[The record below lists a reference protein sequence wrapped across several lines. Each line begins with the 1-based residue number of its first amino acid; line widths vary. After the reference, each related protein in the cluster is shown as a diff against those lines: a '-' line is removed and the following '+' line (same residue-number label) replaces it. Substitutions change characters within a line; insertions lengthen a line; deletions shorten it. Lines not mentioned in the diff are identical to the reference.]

1 MTPSVKTTIK
11 HAAMKYDLLAMGEG
25 MVEFNQTVP
34 GQPHYTQGFGG
45 DTSNAVI
52 AAARAGVRCG
62 YVSAVGDDTFGQF
75 LIDLWQ
81 LAGIESSPIA
91 IESGATT
98 GIYFVTHGVA
108 GHEFSYRR
116 ADSAA
121 ARMHL
126 NDVQSQALQQTRW
139 LHYSGISQ
147 AISEAAREQ
156 CAAAVRIA
164 HSAGSKISFDSNL
177 RLKLW
182 SLQDAR
188 LHMIP
193 AIASCDLF
201 LPSLDD
207 VVHLSGLTDPQAIL
221 RWSHDLGAKLVV
233 LKMGEQ
239 GVLVSDGEQ
248 QQRIAPIRVKAVD
261 ATGAGDCFAGNLLAR
276 LALGDELIQA
286 ARYANAAAALSVQ
299 GFGAVQPLPL
309 PSAVKDL
316 LAAQAS

>member
-1 MTPSVKTTIK
+1 MNK
-11 HAAMKYDLLAMGEG
+11 AYDLLAIGEG
-25 MVEFNQTVP
+25 MVEFNQIVP
-34 GQPHYTQGFGG
+34 GQPQYSQGFGG

-52 AAARAGVRCG
+52 AAARAGARCG
-62 YVSAVGDDTFGQF
+62 YVSAVGDDTFGRL

-81 LAGIESSPIA
+81 SAFIDNSLCA
-91 IESGATT
+91 IESGAST
-98 GIYFVTHGVA
+98 GLYFVTHGAA

-116 ADSAA
+116 AGSAA
-121 ARMHL
+121 SKMQL
-126 NDVQSQALQQTRW
+126 NDVQRGALQQTHW

-147 AISEAAREQ
+147 AISENAREQ

-164 HSAGSKISFDSNL
+164 RAAGSKISFDSNL

-182 SLQDAR
+182 SLEDAR

-207 VVHLSGLTDPQAIL
+207 VTQLSDLDDPQAIL
-221 RWSHDLGAKLVV
+221 SWSHDLGAKQVV
-233 LKMGEQ
+233 LKMGSA
-239 GVLVSDGEQ
+239 GVLVSDGRSQ
-248 QQRIAPIRVKAVD
+248 HRVAPINVKAVD

-276 LALGDELIQA
+276 LSLGDDLLTA

-299 GFGAVQPLPL
+299 GFGAVRPLPQ
-309 PSAVKDL
+309 PNTVRAL
-316 LAAQAS
+316 LAASAS